1 VATIQE
7 AMTQGA
13 DLLEQAAAGTIDAAS
28 FERQLTSLLEAP
40 VAARGLMAAL
50 STGTIPDKAEV
61 RKVLIETIRKNQET
75 TYELILKNIVMPL
88 CAAQEHDRQ
97 NRPEQAA
104 LSRRTCSNTQE
115 LAKLLDDPR
124 LAKMADNLL
133 AAIEHFPEQARPAT
147 DSSAHE
153 RDELDKWYEFF
164 ERWHY
169 SRESLL
175 AAKDPLTKIAGGAL
189 RQ

>member
-1 VATIQE
+1 MATIQE

-13 DLLEQAAAGTIDAAS
+13 DLLEQAAAGKIDAAS
-28 FERQLTSLLEAP
+28 FERQLTSLLETP
-40 VAARGLMAAL
+40 VATRGFMAAL
-50 STGTIPDKAEV
+50 ATGTIPEKPEV
-61 RKVLIETIRKNQET
+61 RKILLETIRKNQES
-75 TYELILKNIVMPL
+75 TYELILKNIVMPI

-104 LSRRTCSNTQE
+104 LSRRTCAISEE
-115 LAKLLDDPR
+115 LAELLDDPR
-124 LAKMADNLL
+124 LATMADNLL
-133 AAIEHFPEQARPAT
+133 AAIEHFPEHARPAT
-147 DSSAHE
+147 DSSAPE
-153 RDELDKWYEFF
+153 RAELDKWYEFF

-175 AAKDPLTKIAGGAL
+175 AAKDPLAKIAGGAL